1 MGRAQILAMED
12 FARIADDLMGASA
25 SELRAALEAA
35 YRAGLEAV
43 ASQFDQRAAEAE
55 RWIAAARTNTEM
67 QLHTAT
73 RLRAEHQARKIR
85 ALGV

>member
-1 MGRAQILAMED
+1 MQD
-12 FARIADDLMGASA
+12 FARIADDLVGASA
-25 SELRAALEAA
+25 ADLRAALEAA
-35 YRAGLEAV
+35 YRAGLEAA
-43 ASQFDQRAAEAE
+43 ASEFDRRAAEAE
-55 RWIAAARTNTEM
+55 RWIVEARTNTEM